1 MQHRANGW
9 RIVALAAVLLLATG
23 ASPEAGPPAAQGVS
37 PEVRQEYRERMRVL
51 HQEFRSRLRSLKGEY
66 RARRQALRDEFEA
79 RHGVAGP
86 REAPGSAPG
95 SPAP

>member
-1 MQHRANGW
+1 MRNRTDGW
-9 RIVALAAVLLLATG
+9 RMVGLAAALLLATG

-66 RARRQALRDEFEA
+66 RARRQALRAEFEA

-86 REAPGSAPG
+86 KEMPGPAPG